1 MKNYNCYVA
10 FLCDLMAIE
19 LPNLNYHYKNEY
31 YDAYGIE
38 IEPFE
43 LKPSAKATTVLNEN
57 TIYLDLERF
66 KDEMDIYIS
75 LAHEVRHC
83 AQYQAT
89 EDIGLADIAT
99 PNLINQWKKEFKQYS
114 ASDVEEYEN
123 QSIEL
128 DANAFAWFI
137 GRAVFNIEVTVNC
150 NQNLLMQY
158 KRYIAN
164 TFSLDEVKECLEY
177 SDFQYS
183 RNNA

>member
-1 MKNYNCYVA
+1 
-10 FLCDLMAIE
+10 MAIE

-57 TIYLDLERF
+57 TIYIDLERF

-89 EDIGLADIAT
+89 EDIGLEDIAT
-99 PNLINQWKKEFKQYS
+99 PNLIDQWKKEFKQYS
-114 ASDVEEYEN
+114 ASDVKGYEN

>member
-1 MKNYNCYVA
+1 M
-10 FLCDLMAIE
+10 
-19 LPNLNYHYKNEY
+19 
-31 YDAYGIE
+31 
-38 IEPFE
+38 
-43 LKPSAKATTVLNEN
+43 
-57 TIYLDLERF
+57 
-66 KDEMDIYIS
+66 
-75 LAHEVRHC
+75 
-83 AQYQAT
+83 
-89 EDIGLADIAT
+89 ADIAT
-99 PNLINQWKKEFKQYS
+99 PNLIEQWKKEFKQYS
-114 ASDVEEYEN
+114 ASDVEGYEN